1 MRAGEVAIPRPE
13 PEYTVTE
20 PKSVR
25 FGETLKHQFRQ
36 LMERLTRPAAPKP
49 RIRRRRTGDTRGG
62 FRLAALSLVR
72 RTLQAAHIPPAIW
85 DTLTWLRHWEFDDRV
100 TTDELYQAS
109 VRSEST
115 HEYVDLSP
123 RP

>member
-1 MRAGEVAIPRPE
+1 MAIPRPE
-13 PEYTVTE
+13 SDCTITE
-20 PKSVR
+20 TKPTR
-25 FGETLKHQFRQ
+25 FAETLKHQFRQ

-62 FRLAALSLVR
+62 FRLAGVSLLRGALKH
-72 RTLQAAHIPPAIW
+72 AHIPPALW

-100 TTDELYQAS
+100 TPDELYKAS
-109 VRSEST
+109 VRTEST

-123 RP
+123 RS